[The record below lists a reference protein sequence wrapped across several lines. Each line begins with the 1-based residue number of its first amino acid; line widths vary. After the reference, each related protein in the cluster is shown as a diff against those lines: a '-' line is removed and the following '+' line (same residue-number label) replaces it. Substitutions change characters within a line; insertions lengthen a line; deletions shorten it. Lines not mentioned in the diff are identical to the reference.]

1 MKRIELGLL
10 AGVVGTVGLLAGT
23 IYALL
28 APGNSFMPWLLLGF
42 GALTLWATTA
52 AIALDR
58 ERQDELMRRKSQIDL
73 LQVQLS
79 EQQSA
84 EDVLADGLDVALFI
98 CDLRAG
104 IQFANRRAVDMFRVT
119 GPIGRSILAA
129 TLSPD
134 LEHLVIDVGQS
145 HEAQQAELVFKFP
158 QERVG
163 LAKAWPHRDGRRIFL
178 SIYETTELRRLE
190 RIRQDFVANVSHE
203 FRTPM
208 TIIRAMAETLVDSP
222 EDFPAKGE
230 DYLTRMIAEV
240 DRLSLISNDLLIL
253 SAAESNIVRKH
264 ATNIARI
271 CRSAVQSLEPKASEK
286 DLTLTY
292 TGPSEVFIEANETQL
307 TQVLMNLIENAI
319 NYTPSGN
326 VWVELTTAANEVN
339 IQIRDTG
346 IGIAS
351 DQAPR
356 IFERFYRVDKARSRV
371 TGGTGLGLS
380 IVKHIVEVHG
390 GTVSL
395 ESALNSGS
403 TFTVTLPV
411 GEVELVEG

>member
-1 MKRIELGLL
+1 MG
-10 AGVVGTVGLLAGT
+10 AVGLFAGAILA
-23 IYALL
+23 LV
-28 APGNSFMPWLLLGF
+28 APGNSFLPWLLIGF
-42 GALTLWATTA
+42 VALTVWATSA
-52 AIALDR
+52 ALALDR
-58 ERQDELMRRKSQIDL
+58 ERQEQLIQRKSHIDL
-73 LQVQLS
+73 LEVQLS

-84 EDVLADGLDVALFI
+84 EDVLADGLDIALFI

-104 IQFANRRAVDMFRVT
+104 IQFANRRAVDMFRVA

-134 LEHLVIDVGQS
+134 LEHLVIEVGQMQ
-145 HEAQQAELVFKFP
+145 EAREAELFFKFP
-158 QERVG
+158 EERVG
-163 LAKAWPHRDGRRIFL
+163 LAKAWPHLDGRRIFL

-208 TIIRAMAETLVDSP
+208 TIIRAMAETLLDSP
-222 EDFPAKGE
+222 AEFPARGE
-230 DYLTRMIAEV
+230 DYLNRMIAEV

-264 ATNIARI
+264 ATNIARV
-271 CRSAVQSLEPKASEK
+271 CRSATQSLEPKAAEK
-286 DLTLTY
+286 DLTLSY
-292 TGPSEVFIEANETQL
+292 TGPTEVLIEANETQL
-307 TQVLMNLIENAI
+307 TQVMMNLIENAI

-326 VWVELTTAANEVN
+326 VWVELTGGESDVK
-339 IQIRDTG
+339 IQVRDTG

-356 IFERFYRVDKARSRV
+356 IFERFYRVDKARSRS

-380 IVKHIVEVHG
+380 IVKHIVEAHG
-390 GTVSL
+390 GTVAI

-411 GEVELVEG
+411 GNIEPGEG

>member
-1 MKRIELGLL
+1 MKRIDIGLL
-10 AGVVGTVGLLAGT
+10 AGFVGGTGLFAGAVLAW
-23 IYALL
+23 L
-28 APGNSFMPWLLLGF
+28 APGNGFLPWMLVGF
-42 GALTLWATTA
+42 GVLSFWAATL
-52 AIALDR
+52 AISSDR
-58 ERQDELMRRKSQIDL
+58 DRQEELVQRKSQIDL

-129 TLSPD
+129 TLTPD
-134 LEHLVIDVGQS
+134 LEKLVIDVGEQQ
-145 HEAQQAELVFKFP
+145 EAKSAELAFKFP
-158 QERVG
+158 EERVG

-208 TIIRAMAETLVDSP
+208 TIIRAMAETLLDSP
-222 EDFPAKGE
+222 EEFPAKGE
-230 DYLTRMIAEV
+230 DYLNRMVAEV

-271 CRSAVQSLEPKASEK
+271 CKAAMQSLEPKADEK
-286 DLTLTY
+286 GLAVSY
-292 TGPSEVFIEANETQL
+292 SGPDECFIEANETQL
-307 TQVLMNLIENAI
+307 TQVMMNLIENSI

-326 VWVELTTAANEVN
+326 VWIELESGDSEVN
-339 IQIRDTG
+339 IKVRDTG

-356 IFERFYRVDKARSRV
+356 IFERFYRVDRARSRS

-390 GTVSL
+390 GTVTL

-411 GEVELVEG
+411 GNVEFVEG

>member
-1 MKRIELGLL
+1 MKRFELGLL
-10 AGVVGTVGLLAGT
+10 PGFVGVVGLLAGT
-23 IYALL
+23 VFALL
-28 APGNSFMPWLLLGF
+28 APGNAFMPWLLVGF
-42 GALTLWATTA
+42 GALAVWATTS
-52 AIALDR
+52 AIALER
-58 ERQDELMRRKSQIDL
+58 ERQDKLMQRKSQIDL

-104 IQFANRRAVDMFRVT
+104 IQFANRRAVDMFRVS
-119 GPIGRSILAA
+119 GPVGRSILAA

-134 LEHLVIDVGQS
+134 LERLVIDVGQLQ
-145 HEAQQAELVFKFP
+145 EARQAELVFKFP
-158 QERVG
+158 EERVG

-208 TIIRAMAETLVDSP
+208 TIIRAMAETLLDSP
-222 EDFPAKGE
+222 EEFPVKGE
-230 DYLTRMIAEV
+230 DYLGRMIAEV

-253 SAAESNIVRKH
+253 SSAESYIVRKH
-264 ATNIARI
+264 ATNIARL
-271 CRSAVQSLEPKASEK
+271 CRATVQSLEPKAAEK

-292 TGPSEVFIEANETQL
+292 AGAQEAFIEANETQL

-326 VWVELTTAANEVN
+326 VWVELVVGEGEVS
-339 IQIRDTG
+339 IRVRDTG

-356 IFERFYRVDKARSRV
+356 IFERFYRVDKARSRS

-380 IVKHIVEVHG
+380 IVKHIVEAHG
-390 GTVSL
+390 GTVRL

-411 GEVELVEG
+411 GEVGFAGA

>member
-10 AGVVGTVGLLAGT
+10 AGFVGTLGLVAGALL
-23 IYALL
+23 ALL
-28 APGNSFMPWLLLGF
+28 APGNSFMPWLLFGF
-42 GALTLWATTA
+42 AALTLWAASA

-58 ERQDELMRRKSQIDL
+58 ERQDALVQRKSQIDL
-73 LQVQLS
+73 LQVQLH

-104 IQFANRRAVDMFRVT
+104 IQFANRRAVEMFRVA

-134 LEHLVIDVGQS
+134 LEHLVIDVGQLQ
-145 HEAQQAELVFKFP
+145 EAMQAELVFKFP
-158 QERVG
+158 EERVG

-208 TIIRAMAETLVDSP
+208 TIIRAMAETLADSP
-222 EDFPAKGE
+222 EEFPTKGE
-230 DYLTRMIAEV
+230 DYLNRMIAEV

-271 CRSAVQSLEPKASEK
+271 CRATVQGLEAKAEEK
-286 DLTLTY
+286 DLKLSY
-292 TGPSEVFIEANETQL
+292 TGPNEVFIEANETQL

-326 VWVELTTAANEVN
+326 VWVELAEASDHVT
-339 IQIRDTG
+339 IQVRDTG

-356 IFERFYRVDKARSRV
+356 IFERFYRVDKARSRS

-380 IVKHIVEVHG
+380 IVKHIIEVHG
-390 GTVSL
+390 GTVRL

-411 GEVELVEG
+411 GDVEYVEG